1 MYKNNID
8 RKKMEGLK
16 LIVIVDYKMGN
27 LPNVK
32 RAVELFTKDVIIS
45 SDVEEIKKADKI
57 LLPGVGAF
65 GDAIRNIEEL
75 GLREAIVEASKT
87 KPFMG
92 ICLGMQLMFEKSEED
107 LSVEGLG
114 IIKGRVEKFKNIDL
128 KIPEIGWNSV
138 SKPKESKILNGI
150 ENNSYF
156 YFVHSFHVVPEE
168 EVAAGITNYGY
179 DFVSVIEKDNIMA
192 TQFHPEKSHDE
203 GLKILKNFIDM

>member
-138 SKPKESKILNGI
+138 SKPKESKILNGL